1 MTEIVETRNS
11 FSQIFFSH
19 EADKAMRLTREYENQ
34 GKKVD
39 VTHVSG
45 YLQMYNPNKYWSFN
59 ILFKSPLPVERKA
72 IVDKVDESLG
82 IEYSHSAYS
91 DFIIL
96 KVDEKDN

>member
-1 MTEIVETRNS
+1 MTEMVETRKS

-19 EADKAMRLTREYENQ
+19 EADKVMKLTREYENQ

-59 ILFKSPLPVERKA
+59 SLFKRPMPVERKA
-72 IVDKVDESLG
+72 VVSEIDASLG

-96 KVDEKDN
+96 EVDEKDN